1 MPTEIVMNHREKLFT
16 KVQEHH
22 HPNAETKSG
31 NMTLVS
37 MNGRH
42 QGVHV
47 KVYHTSVEHFCV
59 LYPQKKICRP
69 LGVLN
74 LKNTRIER
82 LDDNSSGFTVRQL
95 GYDTPMALTFVSES
109 RCDLEDW
116 IVAFTNRGS
125 PAFRIRCSALPIV
138 EEDEEV

>member
-16 KVQEHH
+16 KTEVNH

-31 NMTLVS
+31 NMTLIS
-37 MNGRH
+37 MNGRR

-47 KVYHTSVEHFCV
+47 KVYHTSLEHFCV

-74 LKNTRIER
+74 LKNTRVER
-82 LDDNSSGFTVRQL
+82 LDDPDIPGFTVRQL
-95 GYDTPMALTFVSES
+95 GYDTPMTLTFVSES

-116 IVAFTNRGS
+116 ILAFTNRGS
-125 PAFRIRCSALPIV
+125 PVFRCSALPIL
-138 EEDEEV
+138 EEDEEI